1 MGPSRSWDPERLRLQ
16 HCCTAQCPGLW
27 PAGLG
32 RVKAL
37 QAAGPE
43 GGWPERVCVGASRVV
58 WPHAGPWWCPPGS
71 LRLCRGW
78 SPPAGPGRGWGQTD
92 EGLGPGGHVVP
103 GPPSCSGGPF
113 SEMVLGGR
121 GLLLVPGKGLEV
133 LWVPGPASDLRRA
146 CWKCGYSRLPA
157 RGGCRCWGLLDGGLG
172 PPCACRVPPLPSC
185 LSAAA
190 AVRHSGS

>member
-16 HCCTAQCPGLW
+16 HCCTAQCPGPW

-121 GLLLVPGKGLEV
+121 GLLLVPGKGFNWTTPDHFRVVYLPNV
-133 LWVPGPASDLRRA
+133 LQLDKATRKLREFLASYRQR
-146 CWKCGYSRLPA
+146 
-157 RGGCRCWGLLDGGLG
+157 
-172 PPCACRVPPLPSC
+172 
-185 LSAAA
+185 
-190 AVRHSGS
+190 